1 MSVSQQGGQHTAR
14 VDSAPESRGA
24 REGGWQG
31 SRRLY
36 VYGGALLFLEY
47 FLLGMWWGGHHILK
61 NTTIPSPGW
70 DLAVF
75 WSAASLAMTHGATAA
90 YDWALLRAAEA
101 AILPPD
107 IFGPFSYPPMF
118 LLLIYPIG
126 MLSFGAATV
135 AFSGCGIALYLGML
149 RSTLRSVPDWQRLP
163 WLIPAV
169 AFPGVWVTLVT
180 GQNSL
185 FTAAA
190 AGAALVLLRRSP
202 VAAGACIAMLCIKP
216 QLGILFPLYLLCA
229 RHWRALASAAF
240 FSVLILALSWLAFGT
255 DTFVAA
261 AKSMAMFRH
270 AIVENGGV
278 ILYGAPTVFGT
289 LRSAGCSTT
298 VSYAVHAGVAMLVIA
313 TCVWLWRSTCRF
325 ALRAASLP
333 IATLMVQPYLIYY
346 DLAWLAL
353 PIAWLTIDFVRHG
366 SNRFEKAVLLA
377 AWLVPAQGLF
387 AVLSHRTGQWAP
399 IVLVALLA
407 IVVQRARAPQ
417 RVIAPHEAFDAATQ
431 PVAAMS
437 AHASNPAQGT
447 TA

>member
-1 MSVSQQGGQHTAR
+1 MQ
-14 VDSAPESRGA
+14 
-24 REGGWQG
+24 
-31 SRRLY
+31 
-36 VYGGALLFLEY
+36 
-47 FLLGMWWGGHHILK
+47 

-75 WSAASLAMTHGATAA
+75 WSAANLAITHGATAA
-90 YDWALLRAAEA
+90 YDWGLLRAAEA

-107 IFGPFSYPPMF
+107 IFGPFSYPPTF

-135 AFSGCGIALYLGML
+135 VFSGCGIALYLGML
-149 RSTLRSVPDWQRLP
+149 NKTLRSAPDALRLP

-185 FTAAA
+185 FTAAV

-216 QLGILFPLYLLCA
+216 QLGILFPLYLLCE
-229 RHWRALASAAF
+229 RQWRALASAAF
-240 FSVLILALSWLAFGT
+240 FSMLTLVVSWLAFGT
-255 DTFVAA
+255 ATFVAA
-261 AKSMAMFRH
+261 ARSMAMFRH

-289 LRSAGCSTT
+289 LRSAGYSTT
-298 VSYAVHAGVAMLVIA
+298 VSYAAHAGVAMLVIA
-313 TCVWLWRSTCRF
+313 VCVWLWRSTCRF
-325 ALRAASLP
+325 ELRAASLP
-333 IATLMVQPYLIYY
+333 VATLMVQPYLIYY

-353 PIAWLTIDFVRHG
+353 PMAWLVVDFVRHS
-366 SNRFEKAVLLA
+366 SNRFENAVLLA

-407 IVVQRARAPQ
+407 IIVRRARAPQ
-417 RVIAPHEAFDAATQ
+417 RVIAPHESFDAATP
-431 PVAAMS
+431 PVAAIG

>member
-1 MSVSQQGGQHTAR
+1 MSVSQQNKQQAAR
-14 VDSAPESRGA
+14 IDAAPRT
-24 REGGWQG
+24 REGGWPG
-31 SRRLY
+31 ARRLT

-47 FLLGMWWGGHHILK
+47 FVLGIWWWGHHVLK

-70 DLAVF
+70 DLGVF
-75 WSAASLAMTHGATAA
+75 WSAAGLAMTHGATAA
-90 YDWALLRAAEA
+90 YDWALLRVAEA

-107 IFGPFSYPPMF
+107 IFGPFSYPPTF

-126 MLSFGAATV
+126 VLSFGAATV
-135 AFSGCGIALYLGML
+135 VFSSCGVALYLGAI
-149 RSTLRSVPDWQRLP
+149 RSTLASQQLP
-163 WLIPAV
+163 WVVPAL
-169 AFPGVWVTLVT
+169 AFPGVWVTLLT

-202 VAAGACIAMLCIKP
+202 VAAGACIAVLCIKP
-216 QLGILFPLYLLCA
+216 QLGVLFPLYLLCG
-229 RHWRALASAAF
+229 RQWRALMSAAV
-240 FSVLILALSWLAFGT
+240 FSMLTLVVSWLAFGT

-261 AKSMAMFRH
+261 AKSMTMFRH

-289 LRSAGCSTT
+289 LRSAGVSTT
-298 VSYAVHAGVAMLVIA
+298 VSYAMHAGVATLVIA
-313 TCVWLWRSTCRF
+313 ACIWLWRRPCRF
-325 ALRAASLP
+325 ELRAASLP

-353 PIAWLTIDFVRHG
+353 PMAWLTIDFVRHG
-366 SNRFEKAVLLA
+366 SNRFEKAVVLA

-407 IVVQRARAPQ
+407 VVMQRARAAQ
-417 RVIAPHEAFDAATQ
+417 RAVPPREVFNTATQ
-431 PVAAMS
+431 PVAAMG
-437 AHASNPAQGT
+437 ANAANPAQGT

>member
-1 MSVSQQGGQHTAR
+1 MSVSQQSKQQAAHIDTAPR
-14 VDSAPESRGA
+14 T
-24 REGGWQG
+24 REGGWPG
-31 SRRLY
+31 ARRLT

-47 FLLGMWWGGHHILK
+47 FVLGIWWWGHHVLK

-70 DLAVF
+70 DLGVF
-75 WSAASLAMTHGATAA
+75 WSASGLAMTHGAAAA

-107 IFGPFSYPPMF
+107 IFGPFSYPPTF

-126 MLSFGAATV
+126 MLSFGTATAV
-135 AFSGCGIALYLGML
+135 FSGCGVALYLGTL
-149 RSTLRSVPDWQRLP
+149 RSTLASQQLP
-163 WLIPAV
+163 WVIPAL
-169 AFPGVWVTLVT
+169 AFPGVWVTLLT

-202 VAAGACIAMLCIKP
+202 VAAGACIAVLCIKP
-216 QLGILFPLYLLCA
+216 QLGVLFPLYLLCG
-229 RHWRALASAAF
+229 RQWRALTSAAV
-240 FSVLILALSWLAFGT
+240 FSVLTLAISWLAFGA

-278 ILYGAPTVFGT
+278 ILYGAPTVFGM
-289 LRSAGCSTT
+289 LRSAGYSTT
-298 VSYAVHAGVAMLVIA
+298 VSYAIHACVATVVIA
-313 TCVWLWRSTCRF
+313 ACMRLWCSACRF
-325 ALRAASLP
+325 ELRAASLP

-353 PIAWLTIDFVRHG
+353 PMAWLTIDFVRHG
-366 SNRFEKAVLLA
+366 SNRLERAVILA

-407 IVVQRARAPQ
+407 VVVQRARASQ
-417 RVIAPHEAFDAATQ
+417 RAVSPLKAFDTATP
-431 PVAAMS
+431 PVAAMG
-437 AHASNPAQGT
+437 ANAPEPAQGT